1 MNYPLLSHSPIFF
14 IQFDIPST
22 PSAGA
27 FCSPAMNSSGVT
39 VPPDGQGTAGNPQRG
54 ESDGWRK
61 KTKTYCKA
69 WWLLYIE
76 KSYYGDSMRFLY
88 INRWFP
94 WGPFPIFQRK
104 AMNYEPFSA
113 FFPRLSC
120 FFPLREPYCIFDHS
134 PPSCYDFGLSKFP
147 LWNSHTSVSWK
158 TANSI
163 FHPFQVPV
171 GPIVLILSMKMA
183 KITIF
188 GGPWIPHLSILCPF
202 PTVACSPIFR
212 PVSAI
217 SAAVRTAPRRYGSHP
232 WCQRDSPPPRWW
244 SPAAPASSPSRGS
257 SNARGAQRKCRVFL
271 TDICWYHMYTYVYV
285 LYIYKHIY
293 ITYINMIYDIYI

>member
-1 MNYPLLSHSPIFF
+1 
-14 IQFDIPST
+14 
-22 PSAGA
+22 
-27 FCSPAMNSSGVT
+27 
-39 VPPDGQGTAGNPQRG
+39 
-54 ESDGWRK
+54 
-61 KTKTYCKA
+61 
-69 WWLLYIE
+69 
-76 KSYYGDSMRFLY
+76 MRFLY
-88 INRWFP
+88 MNRGFP

-158 TANSI
+158 TAKSI

-171 GPIVLILSMKMA
+171 GPIVSILSMKMA

-217 SAAVRTAPRRYGSHP
+217 DFRSSSNGAKALWFTSMMSKRLSASSMVIP
-232 WCQRDSPPPRWW
+232 
-244 SPAAPASSPSRGS
+244 SSPSFFTKPGILKRPGRPEEVS
-257 SNARGAQRKCRVFL
+257 GFF
-271 TDICWYHMYTYVYV
+271 DDWYMLISYVYICV
-285 LYIYKHIY
+285 CIIYIYNIY
-293 ITYINMIYDIYI
+293 I